1 MLWTPAFAGDSSEA
15 LARTRLCRGH
25 RCAPIADSE
34 HTAPTGLL
42 PQKASPGWRA
52 RAFALVVADGRGA
65 AAPQTRAVSIVLLL
79 SMVVAVADGMLD
91 TLPDLSV
98 GSHRVLHAAGDIAVF
113 LFTLEYLTRL
123 WTAPEAGTAARLR
136 LRYAV
141 SFLGLVDLLV
151 VLPWWLR
158 LVLPVDDIVVDLAG
172 LLALVKLTR
181 YVPGLSLVG
190 AVFRSEARSL
200 SAAVTSL
207 GVLLV
212 LASGVMYVLE
222 RDAQPTV
229 FTSIPKT
236 LWWGIV
242 TIASVGYGD
251 MTPVTPLG
259 RIFGGFVIL
268 LGIAVFAV
276 PAGILATG
284 FAHELRKRDFV
295 VTWQAVAKVPLFAGL
310 DAAQIADIARLL
322 KPQVVPERYVIVRR
336 GDAADAMYFVLTG
349 EVEVE
354 IVPPVRLRAGQ
365 FFGEIALLRDT
376 ERTASVTAVTECH
389 LLSLGVG
396 DFRRLMQQYPALEA
410 AIRKVA
416 DSRRP

>member
-1 MLWTPAFAGDSSEA
+1 V
-15 LARTRLCRGH
+15 
-25 RCAPIADSE
+25 PIADSE
-34 HTAPTGLL
+34 HTAPA
-42 PQKASPGWRA
+42 ASLSLGAAEGWRA
-52 RAFALVVADGRGA
+52 RIFALLAGGRGTV
-65 AAPQTRAVSIVLLL
+65 APPQRAVSIVLLL

-98 GSHRVLHAAGDIAVF
+98 GSHRVLHVAGDIAVL

-123 WTAPEAGTAARLR
+123 WTAPEAGAAARR
-136 LRYAV
+136 RYAV

-172 LLALVKLTR
+172 LLALVKLSR
-181 YVPGLSLVG
+181 YVPGLSLVA

-200 SAAVTSL
+200 SAAVAAL

-222 RDAQPTV
+222 RNAQPTV

-295 VTWQAVAKVPLFAGL
+295 VTWQAVARVPLFAGL

>member
-1 MLWTPAFAGDSSEA
+1 VL
-15 LARTRLCRGH
+15 
-25 RCAPIADSE
+25 
-34 HTAPTGLL
+34 PTGG
-42 PQKASPGWRA
+42 QTWRA
-52 RAFALVVADGRGA
+52 RAFALVVDGRSA
-65 AAPQTRAVSIVLLL
+65 TPPQRTARIVLLL

-91 TLPDLSV
+91 TLPDISV
-98 GSHRVLHAAGDIAVF
+98 ASHRLLHFAADLAVLV
-113 LFTLEYLTRL
+113 FTLEYLTRL
-123 WTAPEAGTAARLR
+123 WTAPEARPTEMPAAPR
-136 LRYAV
+136 LRYALSV
-141 SFLGLVDLLV
+141 LGLVDLLV
-151 VLPWWLR
+151 VLPWWLH
-158 LVLPVDDIVVDLAG
+158 LVLPIDDAVVDLAA
-172 LLALVKLTR
+172 LLALGKLSR
-181 YVPGLSLVG
+181 HVPGLSLVA

-200 SAAVTSL
+200 SAAVTAL

-212 LASGVMYVLE
+212 LASGVMYLLE
-222 RDAQPTV
+222 RGAQPAV
-229 FTSIPKT
+229 FSSIPKT

-251 MTPVTPLG
+251 MVPVTPLG
-259 RIFGGFVIL
+259 RVFGGFVIL

-322 KPQVVPERYVIVRR
+322 KPQVVPERYLIVHR
-336 GDAADAMYFVLTG
+336 GDAADAMYFILTG

-376 ERTASVTAVTECH
+376 DRTATVTAVTECH

-396 DFRRLMQQYPALEA
+396 DFRRLMQQYPDLAA

-416 DSRRP
+416 DSRRQP

>member
-1 MLWTPAFAGDSSEA
+1 M
-15 LARTRLCRGH
+15 RLCRGH
-25 RCAPIADSE
+25 RCPPIADSE
-34 HTAPTGLL
+34 HTAPAASLSL
-42 PQKASPGWRA
+42 DASPGWRA
-52 RAFALVVADGRGA
+52 RAGALLADRHSA
-65 AAPQTRAVSIVLLL
+65 ATPQQRAVSIVLLL

-91 TLPDLSV
+91 TLPDLSA
-98 GSHRVLHAAGDIAVF
+98 GSHRLLHVAGDVAV
-113 LFTLEYLTRL
+113 LVFTLEYLTRL
-123 WTAPEAGTAARLR
+123 WTAPEAGAAARR
-136 LRYAV
+136 RYAV
-141 SFLGLVDLLV
+141 SFLGVVDLLV

-158 LVLPVDDIVVDLAG
+158 LGFPVDDIIVDLAG
-172 LLALVKLTR
+172 LLALVKLSR
-181 YVPGLSLVG
+181 YVPGLSLVA

-200 SAAVTSL
+200 SAAVTAL

-322 KPQVVPERYVIVRR
+322 KPQVAPERYVIVRR
-336 GDAADAMYFVLTG
+336 GDAADAMYFVITG

-416 DSRRP
+416 DTRRP